1 MNREQRRK
9 QVKEQRRANSKKNFI
24 YAGRKEILIDQI
36 QHDPNLKECD
46 AEILELIQNR
56 LEWAEQGLVRN
67 DLAKYIIIKGCAYL
81 DALCSLRF
89 DITPP
94 DDRAMIRNTMY
105 YVGNFTN
112 MFYGLIVDEESEDI
126 TLFERSQK
134 HRENKGAQANAVIVH
149 KLYPKYNLPD
159 KDVVDDIYAGF
170 IVEHAKELSSLLQ
183 HTRKSDIEGD
193 EEYIFEVLDMI
204 LKKTDELEGE
214 AQVNSEKFVVN
225 MQK

>member
-9 QVKEQRRANSKKNFI
+9 QAKGQRRANSKENFI
-24 YAGRKEILIDQI
+24 YAGKEEVPIDQI

-46 AEILELIQNR
+46 PEILELIQDR
-56 LEWAEQGLVRN
+56 FEWAEQGLVRN
-67 DLAKYIIIKGCAYL
+67 GLAKCIIMKGCAYL

-134 HRENKGAQANAVIVH
+134 CREDKGAHGNAIIVH
-149 KLYPKYNLPD
+149 EMYPKCNLPE

-170 IVEHAKELSSLLQ
+170 IVGHAKELSSLLQ
-183 HTRKSDIEGD
+183 HTRKSDVEGD
-193 EEYIFEVLDMI
+193 EEYLLSV
-204 LKKTDELEGE
+204 
-214 AQVNSEKFVVN
+214 
-225 MQK
+225 